1 MTTEQRL
8 ERDLPVILGDLAVGP
23 YPDYIDDVLATTA
36 QRRQRPAW
44 TFPERW
50 LPMDMTLERTGASRT
65 PMLRVL
71 GILALVA
78 VLVVAA
84 VIAVVGTQRRVPAPF
99 GPAVNGLIAYVDA
112 AGAIVLGDPAT
123 GLTEVL
129 VNGPGVERPVF
140 SPDGTSVAFLRT
152 APDGRLEVAIVA
164 ADGTG
169 ERVISA
175 AGRRE
180 IGHLGWTPDGRSVVV
195 SSFGSLWLLDTAG
208 GGESRLADADGEPI
222 STIIADDFNA
232 DVSDLFRPVDA
243 AQVLYVVRGDAGDE
257 LWSLDRADGTTSTLL
272 APATASVL
280 YNEITAAQ
288 WSPDGSMI
296 ALTLFDVDHGDYL
309 VHVMNADGSGLR
321 RLVASD
327 EPPGRSEA
335 QPVWSPD
342 GRRLAIMR
350 WYFEEG
356 SDVPN
361 VRPITVV
368 DVAAGTQ
375 IEMSVRPANGYL
387 GFSWSPDGKDL
398 LVVPDDDRQVM
409 ILDASTGA
417 IRLDA
422 GWDTDGAAT
431 FQRLA
436 P

>member
-8 ERDLPVILGDLAVGP
+8 ERDLPAILGDLAVAP
-23 YPDYIDDVLATTA
+23 CPDYIDDVLATTA

-50 LPMDMTLERTGASRT
+50 LPMDMTLERTGTSRT
-65 PMLRVL
+65 PMLRVI

-78 VLVVAA
+78 VLVIVAVVA
-84 VIAVVGTQRRVPAPF
+84 VIGTQRRVPAPF
-99 GPAVNGLIAYVDA
+99 GPAANGLIAYVDQ

-129 VNGPGVERPVF
+129 VGGPGVERPVF

-152 APDGRLEVAIVA
+152 APDGRLEVSVIA

-169 ERVISA
+169 ERVISD
-175 AGRRE
+175 AGRRD
-180 IGHLGWTPDGRSVVV
+180 IGHLGWTPDGASVVV
-195 SSFGSLWLLDTAG
+195 SSFGSLWLLDVAG
-208 GGESRLADADGEPI
+208 GGESRLADANGEPI
-222 STIIADDFNA
+222 TTIIADDFNA
-232 DVSDLFRPVDA
+232 DLGDLFRPVDG
-243 AQVLYVVRGDAGDE
+243 AQVLYVVRGDDGDE
-257 LWSLDRADGTTSTLL
+257 LMSLDRVSGATSTLL
-272 APATASVL
+272 APATAGVA

-296 ALTLFDVDHGDYL
+296 ALTLFEVDHGDYL

-321 RLVASD
+321 RLVDTDDRS
-327 EPPGRSEA
+327 GRSEA

-350 WYFEEG
+350 WYFG
-356 SDVPN
+356 ADVPD

-368 DVAAGTQ
+368 DLVSGDQ
-375 IEMSVRPANGYL
+375 VEMDMVSPNGYV
-387 GFSWSPDGKDL
+387 GFSWSPDGKEL
-398 LVVPDDDRQVM
+398 LAVPDEGHRIVV
-409 ILDASTGA
+409 LDAATGVV
-417 IRLDA
+417 RDT
-422 GWDTDGAAT
+422 GWGTDEPPT
-431 FQRLA
+431 RQREA